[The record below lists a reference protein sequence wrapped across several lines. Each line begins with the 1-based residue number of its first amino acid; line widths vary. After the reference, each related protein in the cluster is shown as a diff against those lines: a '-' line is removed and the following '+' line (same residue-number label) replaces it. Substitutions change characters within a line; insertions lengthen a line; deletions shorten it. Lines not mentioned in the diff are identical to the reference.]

1 VRGIF
6 VYDGL
11 LRCVGTKELSRKRPV
26 VKRDASTASSESQGG
41 AKSSAVQDRTELD
54 SLTRQVGELSEQVQ
68 RFLSESAEATLRRAG
83 DTATA
88 MMSGVGVK
96 GREAMEG
103 MQEVK
108 DNLAGAID
116 ASVKNRP
123 YTTLAVAFGLGFL
136 FARLR

>member
-1 VRGIF
+1 MTAMA
-6 VYDGL
+6 DD
-11 LRCVGTKELSRKRPV
+11 RKRDV
-26 VKRDASTASSESQGG
+26 STASSESQGG
-41 AKSSAVQDRTELD
+41 AKTSAVQDRTELD

-68 RFLSESAEATLRRAG
+68 RFLSESAEATLQRAG
-83 DTATA
+83 DAATA

-116 ASVKNRP
+116 ASLKNRP

>member
-1 VRGIF
+1 MA
-6 VYDGL
+6 DD
-11 LRCVGTKELSRKRPV
+11 C
-26 VKRDASTASSESQGG
+26 KRDASTASSESQDG
-41 AKSSAVQDRTELD
+41 AKTSAAQDRTELD

-83 DTATA
+83 DAATA
-88 MMSGVGVK
+88 MTSGVGVK

-116 ASVKNRP
+116 ASLKNRP
-123 YTTLAVAFGLGFL
+123 HTTLAVVFGLGFL